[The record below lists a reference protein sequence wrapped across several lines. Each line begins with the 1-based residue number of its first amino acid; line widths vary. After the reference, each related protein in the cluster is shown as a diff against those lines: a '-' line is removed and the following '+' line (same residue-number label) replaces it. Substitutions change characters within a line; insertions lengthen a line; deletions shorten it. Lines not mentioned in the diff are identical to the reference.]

1 MAVEIATNPEFKA
14 GKPRPLGFVAGAST
28 SSSTVFLWDC
38 TADGRRFLVVV
49 PKAASKNNAPEPYT
63 VILNWQASL
72 KK

>member
-1 MAVEIATNPEFKA
+1 MAVEIATNPEFKP
-14 GKPRPLGFVAGAST
+14 GKPHPLGFKAGAEST
-28 SSSTVFLWDC
+28 TGIGWDS
-38 TADGRRFLVVV
+38 TADGRFLVAA